1 LNKDRRQQIVEA
13 GKLVTDI
20 TLAIAVA
27 RDHISGIRDDEQEYL
42 DGLHENFKN
51 GERGQTA
58 EAAVASLDSALEAID
73 SLDTES
79 IIRPLEEASE
89 MSVEAETKA
98 AKISKQ
104 QAEKNR
110 RDRLPRWAKDEIDR
124 LQNSIETLRVKA
136 QEPFK
141 EQTGEK
147 DEIVNADWTGPL
159 VGRVLP
165 AKRIEFP
172 AFGIQVAYEEGY
184 PGITI
189 RTNRGGLRLLPRASN
204 EIIAVPYRFG
214 MEDGS

>member
-1 LNKDRRQQIVEA
+1 L
-13 GKLVTDI
+13 
-20 TLAIAVA
+20 
-27 RDHISGIRDDEQEYL
+27 
-42 DGLHENFKN
+42 
-51 GERGQTA
+51 GEG
-58 EAAVASLDSALEAID
+58 
-73 SLDTES
+73 
-79 IIRPLEEASE
+79 
-89 MSVEAETKA
+89 
-98 AKISKQ
+98 
-104 QAEKNR
+104 
-110 RDRLPRWAKDEIDR
+110 RDRS

-159 VGRVLP
+159 IGRVLP

-189 RTNRGGLRLLPRASN
+189 RTNRGGLRILPRASN

-214 MEDGS
+214 EDGS